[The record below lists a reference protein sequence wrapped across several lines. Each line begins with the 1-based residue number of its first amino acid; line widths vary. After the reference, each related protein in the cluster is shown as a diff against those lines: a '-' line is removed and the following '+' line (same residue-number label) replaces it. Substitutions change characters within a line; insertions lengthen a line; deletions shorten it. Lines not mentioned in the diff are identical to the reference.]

1 MTFLPRLLALFALA
15 VAGGCAGL
23 PAPVHYARPYPT
35 DIPQRETLNIQ
46 VFRSTFHVEF
56 TNTTARVFGPSTLWL
71 NARFSRPIDGLAVG
85 QTLRLPLKDFR
96 DEYSEAFRAG
106 GFFATE
112 PPERLVLAQLETKKA
127 DDNGALLGLI
137 VVRGQEE

>member
-1 MTFLPRLLALFALA
+1 MTFPARLLAVIAA
-15 VAGGCAGL
+15 AAASGCASS
-23 PAPVHYARPYPT
+23 PVPVTYARPYPG
-35 DIPQRETLNIQ
+35 DISQRETLNIQ

-85 QTLRLPLKDFR
+85 QTLRLPLRDFR

-112 PPERLVLAQLETKKA
+112 IPERLVLAQLETKKA
-127 DDNGALLGLI
+127 DSTDLLGLI
-137 VVRGQEE
+137 VVHGHEE